1 MREPPPAGER
11 GRVPAAER
19 RLIQFLALQRFA
31 TLFFLVIPS
40 IAAAADF
47 SPREFNIDFSSGR
60 SPLNRHGHSVFRTIH
75 FEVSGHSSLARRW
88 LRSDAGASV
97 SYSDIRQARSWFGYR
112 YGDPNDSV
120 RAVTS
125 FFFARRHWQRGYVE
139 LGTGPMWSNRRVP
152 AATSRLNMNSQLG
165 FGTTLFTQSRV
176 PLRVAYRF
184 SHISN
189 GGLTH
194 RNPGLNVHTIMAGTR
209 LFAFGR

>member
-1 MREPPPAGER
+1 M
-11 GRVPAAER
+11 
-19 RLIQFLALQRFA
+19 
-31 TLFFLVIPS
+31 
-40 IAAAADF
+40 
-47 SPREFNIDFSSGR
+47 
-60 SPLNRHGHSVFRTIH
+60 FRTIH

-125 FFFARRHWQRGYVE
+125 FFFARRHWQRGHVE
-139 LGTGPMWSNRRVP
+139 LETANSVFGGVF
-152 AATSRLNMNSQLG
+152 TSRLNMNSQLG

-194 RNPGLNVHTIMAGTR
+194 RNPGLNVHTIMGGTR